1 MTNTSSLTLLL
12 AIGLSLFSLSCN
24 QETKTG
30 ELVNADTTTVP
41 GTTAKPGLPVFD
53 PARDPLVV
61 EAQFL
66 KLLADTLNVQLYEV
80 TFKPG
85 DSVALHTHPDFIL
98 YVLEGGTMEIV
109 SEGASPQV
117 VEFKTGMGMVLP
129 SESHAAKNTGKSTV
143 RLLAANIYRPRS

>member
-1 MTNTSSLTLLL
+1 MTILSKSALLL
-12 AIGLSLFSLSCN
+12 ATCLSLVYLSCN
-24 QETKTG
+24 PKAKPG
-30 ELVNADTTTVP
+30 EVVNADTTTVP
-41 GTTAKPGLPVFD
+41 SATAKPGLPVFD
-53 PARDPLVV
+53 PAKDPLLV

-109 SEGASPQV
+109 SEGAGPQV
-117 VEFKTGMGMVLP
+117 VEFKAGMGMVLP
-129 SESHAAKNTGKSTV
+129 SESHAAKNTGKSTI
-143 RLLAANIYRPRS
+143 RILAANIYRPRQ